1 MPGAEAAIMDPAIE
15 RIVVTDAIASFRLSA
30 EAARSKVD
38 VLAVAPLFAECIRR
52 LHGGDTLTDLLV
64 F

>member
-15 RIVVTDAIASFRLSA
+15 RIVVTDAVSFRLRA